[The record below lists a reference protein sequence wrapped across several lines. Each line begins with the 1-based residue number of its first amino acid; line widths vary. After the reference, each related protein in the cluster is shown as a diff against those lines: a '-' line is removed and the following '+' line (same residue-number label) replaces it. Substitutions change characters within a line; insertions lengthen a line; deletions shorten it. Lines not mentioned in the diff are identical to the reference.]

1 VVVFRVALLD
11 LGGPKE
17 LCVRWGR
24 DPPLK
29 ETLTWAYSDLL
40 AVDTQHTRQYSL
52 GGSSY
57 MASCYKY
64 CSSLLL
70 NHYAGG
76 MMHGSTVSH

>member
-40 AVDTQHTRQYSL
+40 AVEI
-52 GGSSY
+52 
-57 MASCYKY
+57 
-64 CSSLLL
+64 L
-70 NHYAGG
+70 NILDSIH
-76 MMHGSTVSH
+76 